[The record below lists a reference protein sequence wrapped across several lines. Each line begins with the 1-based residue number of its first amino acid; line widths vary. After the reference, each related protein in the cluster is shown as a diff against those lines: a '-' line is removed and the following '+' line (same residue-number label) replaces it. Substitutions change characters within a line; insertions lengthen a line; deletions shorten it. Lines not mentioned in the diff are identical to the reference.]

1 MATKSRT
8 YKPTDWTL
16 WAYTPVAG
24 KFRLDFSALNGADVL
39 GGATDT
45 GSIQAFPL
53 RIGSIQLDDGQQPDQ
68 SVFSQFTPGTMALS
82 AQLLAW
88 SDTTVKELYNGK
100 QIFLTLKNE
109 ATNSES
115 TFGKNTIF
123 FMGVIDSLDIQ
134 VDPINKITNL
144 TITATDISS
153 TVMNLPLTF
162 AKTNI
167 GKDIDIAQ
175 AFTDAK
181 TANLI
186 NPYLFLTLSGMTATY
201 ENTGSIVA
209 SFGEIMQDFLAS
221 DVAIYTP
228 YYLQDY
234 SGSYSLRRQMSA
246 STLTTTSTSGELIPE
261 SITSNISIT
270 QDGGNVPQSFD
281 LSNSTA
287 NYKSG
292 TSWASASSNPVVYSS
307 TIDVPTS
314 FLPTIAS
321 KILSYT
327 QKIQTTEVT
336 VRSAQSFQPI
346 VFDNNEGDYIWPVY
360 FWRNGQA
367 VKTTPTYTGGTYYH
381 LVVGTSH
388 TITPDD
394 WQTTYQLW
402 KGLDAPVL
410 PTNYVT
416 NGSATTTSLGDWY
429 GVARTTSTFY
439 SSPASW
445 AATYDV
451 GNDWYL
457 AEFYKTT
464 ALTVS
469 TYYSLSF
476 WAKSI
481 VPGTVINASI
491 SVGSNSSN
499 INITPSTST
508 WTYYKIENIQCI
520 GSATLDVVWN
530 APGNAYYIDDVWVVS
545 GPTAYL

>member
-1 MATKSRT
+1 
-8 YKPTDWTL
+8 
-16 WAYTPVAG
+16 
-24 KFRLDFSALNGADVL
+24 
-39 GGATDT
+39 
-45 GSIQAFPL
+45 
-53 RIGSIQLDDGQQPDQ
+53 
-68 SVFSQFTPGTMALS
+68 
-82 AQLLAW
+82 
-88 SDTTVKELYNGK
+88 
-100 QIFLTLKNE
+100 
-109 ATNSES
+109 
-115 TFGKNTIF
+115 
-123 FMGVIDSLDIQ
+123 
-134 VDPINKITNL
+134 
-144 TITATDISS
+144 
-153 TVMNLPLTF
+153 
-162 AKTNI
+162 
-167 GKDIDIAQ
+167 
-175 AFTDAK
+175 
-181 TANLI
+181 
-186 NPYLFLTLSGMTATY
+186 
-201 ENTGSIVA
+201 
-209 SFGEIMQDFLAS
+209 
-221 DVAIYTP
+221 
-228 YYLQDY
+228 
-234 SGSYSLRRQMSA
+234 MSA
-246 STLTTTSTSGELIPE
+246 STLATTSTSGELIPE

-402 KGLDAPVL
+402 KGLDAPSL

-416 NGSATTTSLGDWY
+416 NGSATTTLFTDWY
-429 GVARTTSTFY
+429 GAARTTSTFY

-451 GNDWYL
+451 GNDWYQT
-457 AEFYKTT
+457 EFYKAT

-491 SVGSNSSN
+491 LAGSNSSN

-545 GPTAYL
+545 GPTAY

>member
-8 YKPTDWTL
+8 YLPTDWQL
-16 WAYTPVAG
+16 WAYTPVSG

-45 GSIQAFPL
+45 GSVQAFPL
-53 RIGSIQLDDGQQPDQ
+53 RIGSIQLDDGQRPDQ
-68 SVFSQFTPGTMALS
+68 SVFSQFSPGTMSLS
-82 AQLLAW
+82 AQLLSW

-100 QIFLTLKNE
+100 QVFLTLKNE

-134 VDPINKITNL
+134 VDPINSITNL

-186 NPYLFLTLSGMTATY
+186 NPYLFLTLAGMTSTY

-228 YYLQDY
+228 YYSQSY
-234 SGSYSLRRQMSA
+234 SGTYDLRRQMTA
-246 STLTTTSTSGELIPE
+246 STVATTSTSGELIPE
-261 SITSNISIT
+261 SLTSNISIT

-281 LSNSTA
+281 LSNSTG

-292 TSWASASSNPVVYSS
+292 TSWANASSNPVVYTS

-321 KILSYT
+321 KILQYT

-388 TITPDD
+388 SITPDD
-394 WQTTYQLW
+394 WQTTYQLL
-402 KGLDAPVL
+402 KGL
-410 PTNYVT
+410 
-416 NGSATTTSLGDWY
+416 
-429 GVARTTSTFY
+429 
-439 SSPASW
+439 
-445 AATYDV
+445 
-451 GNDWYL
+451 
-457 AEFYKTT
+457 
-464 ALTVS
+464 
-469 TYYSLSF
+469 
-476 WAKSI
+476 
-481 VPGTVINASI
+481 
-491 SVGSNSSN
+491 
-499 INITPSTST
+499 
-508 WTYYKIENIQCI
+508 
-520 GSATLDVVWN
+520 
-530 APGNAYYIDDVWVVS
+530 
-545 GPTAYL
+545 

>member
-8 YKPTDWTL
+8 YLPTDWTL
-16 WAYTPVAG
+16 WAYTPVSG

-45 GSIQAFPL
+45 GSVQAFPL
-53 RIGSIQLDDGQQPDQ
+53 RIGSIQLDDGQRPDQ
-68 SVFSQFTPGTMALS
+68 SVFSQFSPGTMALS
-82 AQLLAW
+82 AQLLSW

-100 QIFLTLKNE
+100 QVFLTLKNE
-109 ATNSES
+109 ATNSEA

-134 VDPINKITNL
+134 VDPINSITNL

-186 NPYLFLTLSGMTATY
+186 NPYLFLTLAGMTSTY

-228 YYLQDY
+228 YYLQSY
-234 SGSYSLRRQMSA
+234 SGTYDLRRQMSA
-246 STLTTTSTSGELIPE
+246 STVATTSTSGELIPE
-261 SITSNISIT
+261 SLTSNISIT

-281 LSNSTA
+281 LSNSTS

-292 TSWASASSNPVVYSS
+292 TSWASASSNPVVYTS

-314 FLPTIAS
+314 FLPTIAN

-336 VRSAQSFQPI
+336 VRSAQSLQPI

-388 TITPDD
+388 SITPDD
-394 WQTTYQLW
+394 WQTTYQLL
-402 KGLDAPVL
+402 KGL
-410 PTNYVT
+410 
-416 NGSATTTSLGDWY
+416 
-429 GVARTTSTFY
+429 
-439 SSPASW
+439 
-445 AATYDV
+445 
-451 GNDWYL
+451 
-457 AEFYKTT
+457 
-464 ALTVS
+464 
-469 TYYSLSF
+469 
-476 WAKSI
+476 
-481 VPGTVINASI
+481 
-491 SVGSNSSN
+491 
-499 INITPSTST
+499 
-508 WTYYKIENIQCI
+508 
-520 GSATLDVVWN
+520 
-530 APGNAYYIDDVWVVS
+530 
-545 GPTAYL
+545 